1 MKLITLNNLKLMA
14 YFILE
19 NILLIE
25 KDFNFNLLHDKKFI

>member
-1 MKLITLNNLKLMA
+1 MKVITLNNLKLMA
-14 YFILE
+14 YLSLK